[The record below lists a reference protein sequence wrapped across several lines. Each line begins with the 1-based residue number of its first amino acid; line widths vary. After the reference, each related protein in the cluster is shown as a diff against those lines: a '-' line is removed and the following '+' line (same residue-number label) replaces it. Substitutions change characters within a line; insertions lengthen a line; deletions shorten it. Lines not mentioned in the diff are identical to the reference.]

1 MRLLGPKNCQQ
12 PLSSEAEMNLF
23 SKAHK
28 LNLLLWLSSLHH
40 LLPLSLPE
48 INVLEIENKQAF
60 EIFSPIW
67 VQLIMSPAILRL
79 KTKTPAL
86 GLLQKET
93 CY

>member
-23 SKAHK
+23 SKARK
-28 LNLLLWLSSLHH
+28 LNLSLWLSSLHH

-48 INVLEIENKQAF
+48 INVLEFKNKQATF

-67 VQLIMSPAILRL
+67 VQLIMKDWVVRFPQV
-79 KTKTPAL
+79 P
-86 GLLQKET
+86 
-93 CY
+93 

>member
-1 MRLLGPKNCQQ
+1 MRLLGLVNCQL

-23 SKAHK
+23 SKARK
-28 LNLLLWLSSLHH
+28 LNLSLWLSSLHH

-48 INVLEIENKQAF
+48 INVLEFENKQD
-60 EIFSPIW
+60 W
-67 VQLIMSPAILRL
+67 VQLIGNMSPAILRL
-79 KTKTPAL
+79 KAPAL